1 MNRKVLEQFQTT
13 HLDPET
19 TTTLP
24 TNLARRLAVRPDY
37 KSGAQRRLD
46 NEELLFYNTLLKDK
60 GKEAAEAWLNERWH
74 T

>member
-1 MNRKVLEQFQTT
+1 MSRKALEQFQIT

-24 TNLARRLAVRPDY
+24 SNLALRLAARSEY
-37 KSGAQRRLD
+37 QTTTERRLD
-46 NEELLFYNTLLKDK
+46 SEELLFYNTLLKDK
-60 GKEAAEAWLNERWH
+60 GKEAADAWLNERWH